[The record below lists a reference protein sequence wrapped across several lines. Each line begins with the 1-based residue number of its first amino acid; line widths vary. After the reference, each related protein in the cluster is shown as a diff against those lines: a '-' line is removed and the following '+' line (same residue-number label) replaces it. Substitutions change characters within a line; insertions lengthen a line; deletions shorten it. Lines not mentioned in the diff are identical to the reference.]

1 MFELFQMATRI
12 ASLDEANYKHVFEFK
27 IRGFGT
33 RAINPEGVYFRNRYR
48 ERIRKALK
56 DQQL

>member
-12 ASLDEANYKHVFEFK
+12 ASLDAANYKRVFEFK
-27 IRGFGT
+27 IRGFST
-33 RAINPEGVYFRNRYR
+33 RAIHPERVYFRNRYR

-56 DQQL
+56 DQRL